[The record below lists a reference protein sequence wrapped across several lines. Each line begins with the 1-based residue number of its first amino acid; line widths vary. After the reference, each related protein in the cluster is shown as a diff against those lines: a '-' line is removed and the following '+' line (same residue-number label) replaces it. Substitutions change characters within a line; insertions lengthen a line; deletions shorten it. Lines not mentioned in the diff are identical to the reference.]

1 MSFSYNNYN
10 NEEVKLNLKVGANWD
25 SLNIENQYLNTI
37 FAKIDD
43 GDRNISEDEL
53 STLERILNKAN
64 NIKNNIIDSMFPFK
78 PNKTKISKVLSD
90 EDLKV
95 VVEKI
100 NNGEIQL
107 PKKRQLAESR
117 YLEFQYTPEQY
128 EEIRKDSKGFYDKQ
142 IEKIKIQLKEKYAGD
157 YEINVSRYKNGYKCE
172 VFDLDTNRIKNN
184 ANKGFTQSFT
194 KIRSDGI
201 SLEIMDCYK
210 DTVVDDESKDYSNNH
225 QSASFGVLT
234 ITDKEGKAH
243 NISYHLLDCSD
254 RDALDCRR
262 IRDKAMEF
270 LNKLPTETI
279 EKLLKNNV
287 ESISFSAEFD
297 DPLIDDPDYYKSR
310 MDKNGNVVDI
320 AEGSA
325 TIISKDFALK
335 ERNYKTERNI
345 QRDDN
350 INVEIAD
357 TGKNTGKINV
367 KADADEN
374 FSIEIQGSSSDENG
388 DKFHQ
393 WQLPRL
399 EKLMNELPAAV
410 LKDLKNEIT
419 NIKFLQ
425 KNIGSDSAGLY
436 SPGTNALAFRAD
448 ADSDTPTISFVH
460 ELGHA
465 IDDQNGTFLSSRKE
479 FTEKFTNFQK
489 LYQKYFPDNYNHA
502 CDNAQ
507 EFFASTYAY
516 IQLPNDKVNNHIGD
530 LDDIINKLA
539 SSGNTEEQ
547 ELYKL
552 FTELKQ
558 EVNNDID
565 IVRNKPK
572 KERADNTLSQ
582 LVKKECSDLIAKFNK
597 YGWYLEQNFDSQS
610 LEIDLTRALAENDT
624 VFNAFINGWKKYA
637 EDKKTSA
644 FGDIIPTPPEIQE
657 LYSELIQKAQELRLK
672 INHAK

>member
-1 MSFSYNNYN
+1 MSFSYNNFN
-10 NEEVKLNLKVGANWD
+10 NEEVKLNLKVGVNWD
-25 SLNIENQYLNTI
+25 SLKIENQYLNTI

-43 GDRNISEDEL
+43 GDRSISEEEL

-64 NIKNNIIDSMFPFK
+64 NVKNNILDSISPFK
-78 PNKTKISKVLSD
+78 SKKTKASNVLSND
-90 EDLKV
+90 DLKV
-95 VVEKI
+95 VVDKI
-100 NNGEIQL
+100 NNGEIEL
-107 PKKRQLAESR
+107 PKKRQLAESN
-117 YLEFQYTPEQY
+117 YIEIQYSPEQY
-128 EEIRKDSKGFYDKQ
+128 EEIKKDSKSFYDKQ
-142 IEKIKIQLKEKYAGD
+142 IEKIKTQFKEKYVGD

-172 VFDLDTNRIKNN
+172 VFDLDANRIKNN
-184 ANKGFTQSFT
+184 VDKSFTQSFT

-201 SLEIMDCYK
+201 SLEVIDYYK
-210 DTVVDDESKDYSNNH
+210 ETVLDDENKDYSNNH
-225 QSASFGVLT
+225 QSASFGVLS
-234 ITDKEGKAH
+234 ITDKNGKVH
-243 NISYHLLDCSD
+243 NIEYTLSDCYD

-262 IRDKAMEF
+262 VRDKVIEF
-270 LNKLPTETI
+270 INKLPSETI
-279 EKLLKNNV
+279 ENLLKNNV
-287 ESISFSAEFD
+287 ERISFTAEFD
-297 DPLIDDPDYYKSR
+297 DPFIDDPDYYRKK
-310 MDKNGNVVDI
+310 MDKNGNVIDI
-320 AEGSA
+320 FDKNA
-325 TIISKDFALK
+325 TIISKDFAIK

-345 QRDDN
+345 KRDDN
-350 INVEIAD
+350 ISVEIVD
-357 TGKNTGKINV
+357 TSKNSAKISINTKTG
-367 KADADEN
+367 EN
-374 FSIEIQGSSSDENG
+374 FTIEISGSPSDENG

-399 EKLMNELPAAV
+399 EKIMNELPAAV

-425 KNIGSDSAGLY
+425 KNIGRDFDGLY

-448 ADSDTPTISFVH
+448 SDSDSPTMSFVH

-465 IDDQNGTFLSSRKE
+465 IDDQNGTFLSSKKE

-489 LYQKYFPDNYNHA
+489 LYQKHFPDNYNHA

-516 IQLPNDKVNNHIGD
+516 IQLPNDKVNNHIGY

-539 SSGNTEEQ
+539 SSNNTEEQ

-572 KERADNTLSQ
+572 KERADNTLNQ

-657 LYSELIQKAQELRLK
+657 LYSELIKKAQELRLK
-672 INHAK
+672 TNHAK

>member
-1 MSFSYNNYN
+1 MSFSYNNFN
-10 NEEVKLNLKVGANWD
+10 NEEAKLNLKVGMNWD
-25 SLNIENQYLNTI
+25 SLKIENQYLNTI

-43 GDRNISEDEL
+43 GDRSISEEEL

-64 NIKNNIIDSMFPFK
+64 NVKNNILDSMSPFK
-78 PNKTKISKVLSD
+78 SNKPKASNVLSND
-90 EDLKV
+90 DLKV
-95 VVEKI
+95 VVDKI
-100 NNGEIQL
+100 NNGEIEL
-107 PKKRQLAESR
+107 PKKRQLTESN
-117 YLEFQYTPEQY
+117 YIEIQYSPEQY
-128 EEIRKDSKGFYDKQ
+128 EEIRKNSKSFYDKQ
-142 IEKIKIQLKEKYAGD
+142 IEKIKTQFKEKYAGD

-172 VFDLDTNRIKNN
+172 VFDLDANRIKNN
-184 ANKGFTQSFT
+184 VDKSFTQSFT
-194 KIRSDGI
+194 KIRNDGI
-201 SLEIMDCYK
+201 SLEVIDYYK
-210 DTVVDDESKDYSNNH
+210 ETVLDDENKDYSNNH
-225 QSASFGVLT
+225 QSASFGVLS
-234 ITDKEGKAH
+234 ITDKNGKVH
-243 NISYHLLDCSD
+243 NIEYTLSDCYD

-262 IRDKAMEF
+262 VRDKVIEF
-270 LNKLPTETI
+270 MNKLPSETI
-279 EKLLKNNV
+279 ENLLKNNV
-287 ESISFSAEFD
+287 ERISFTAEFD
-297 DPLIDDPDYYKSR
+297 EPLIDDPDYYKSR

-345 QRDDN
+345 KRDDN
-350 INVEIAD
+350 INIKIAD
-357 TGKNTGKINV
+357 TGKNTGKIDV

-425 KNIGSDSAGLY
+425 KNIGSDAAGLY
-436 SPGTNALAFRAD
+436 SPGTNTLAFRAD
-448 ADSDTPTISFVH
+448 SDSDTPTISFVH

-479 FTEKFTNFQK
+479 FTEKFMNFQK

-530 LDDIINKLA
+530 LDDVINKLA

-547 ELYKL
+547 ELYRL

-565 IVRNKPK
+565 MVRK
-572 KERADNTLSQ
+572 KTKSERADNTLSQ

-624 VFNAFINGWKKYA
+624 VFNAFIDSWKKYA
-637 EDKKTSA
+637 EDKQTSY
-644 FGDIIPTPPEIQE
+644 FGEKIPTPPEIQK
-657 LYSELIQKAQELRLK
+657 LYSELIKKAQELRLK
-672 INHAK
+672 TNHAK

>member
-1 MSFSYNNYN
+1 MSFSYNNFN
-10 NEEVKLNLKVGANWD
+10 NEEVKLNLKIGVNWD
-25 SLNIENQYLNTI
+25 SLKIENQYLNTI

-43 GDRNISEDEL
+43 GDRSISEEEL

-64 NIKNNIIDSMFPFK
+64 NVKNNILDSMSPFK
-78 PNKTKISKVLSD
+78 SNKPKASNVLSND
-90 EDLKV
+90 DLKV
-95 VVEKI
+95 VVDKI
-100 NNGEIQL
+100 NNGEIEL
-107 PKKRQLAESR
+107 PKKRQLAESN
-117 YLEFQYTPEQY
+117 YIEIQYSPEQY
-128 EEIRKDSKGFYDKQ
+128 EEIKKDSKSFYDKQ
-142 IEKIKIQLKEKYAGD
+142 IEKIKTQFKEKYAGD

-172 VFDLDTNRIKNN
+172 VFDLDANRIKNN
-184 ANKGFTQSFT
+184 VDKSFTQSFT

-201 SLEIMDCYK
+201 SLEVIDYYK
-210 DTVVDDESKDYSNNH
+210 ETVLDDENKDYSNNH
-225 QSASFGVLT
+225 QSASFGVLS
-234 ITDKEGKAH
+234 ITDKNGKVH
-243 NISYHLLDCSD
+243 NIEYTLSDCYD

-262 IRDKAMEF
+262 VRDKVIEF
-270 LNKLPTETI
+270 INKLPSETI
-279 EKLLKNNV
+279 ENLLKNNV
-287 ESISFSAEFD
+287 ERISFTAEFD
-297 DPLIDDPDYYKSR
+297 DPFIDDPDYYRKK
-310 MDKNGNVVDI
+310 MDKNGNVIDI
-320 AEGSA
+320 FDKNA
-325 TIISKDFALK
+325 TIISKDFAIK

-345 QRDDN
+345 KRDDN

-399 EKLMNELPAAV
+399 EKLMNELPTAV

-425 KNIGSDSAGLY
+425 KNIGRDFDGLY

-448 ADSDTPTISFVH
+448 SDSDSPTMSFVH

-539 SSGNTEEQ
+539 SSSNTEEQ

-572 KERADNTLSQ
+572 KERADNTLNQ
-582 LVKKECSDLIAKFNK
+582 LVKKECSDLITKFNK

-657 LYSELIQKAQELRLK
+657 LYSELIKKAQELRLK
-672 INHAK
+672 TNHAK

>member
-1 MSFSYNNYN
+1 MSFSYNNFN
-10 NEEVKLNLKVGANWD
+10 NEEVKLNLKVGVNWD
-25 SLNIENQYLNTI
+25 SLKIENQYLNTI

-107 PKKRQLAESR
+107 PKKRQLVESR
-117 YLEFQYTPEQY
+117 YLELQYTPEQY

-142 IEKIKIQLKEKYAGD
+142 IEKIKTQFKEKYAGD
-157 YEINVSRYKNGYKCE
+157 YEINVYRYKNGYKCE

-201 SLEIMDCYK
+201 SLEVIDYYK
-210 DTVVDDESKDYSNNH
+210 ETVLDDENKDYSNNH
-225 QSASFGVLT
+225 QSASFGVLS
-234 ITDKEGKAH
+234 ITDKNGKVH
-243 NISYHLLDCSD
+243 NIEYTLSDCYD

-262 IRDKAMEF
+262 VRDKVIEF
-270 LNKLPTETI
+270 INKLPSETI
-279 EKLLKNNV
+279 ENLLKNNV
-287 ESISFSAEFD
+287 ERISFTAEFD
-297 DPLIDDPDYYKSR
+297 DPFIDDPDYYRKK
-310 MDKNGNVVDI
+310 MDKNGNVIDI
-320 AEGSA
+320 FDENA
-325 TIISKDFALK
+325 TIISKDFAIK

-345 QRDDN
+345 KRDDN
-350 INVEIAD
+350 ISVEIVD
-357 TGKNTGKINV
+357 TSKNSAKISINTKTG
-367 KADADEN
+367 EN
-374 FSIEIQGSSSDENG
+374 FTIEISGSPSDENG

-399 EKLMNELPAAV
+399 EKIMNELPAAV

-425 KNIGSDSAGLY
+425 KNIGRDFDGLY

-448 ADSDTPTISFVH
+448 SDSDSPTMSFVH

-465 IDDQNGTFLSSRKE
+465 IDDQNGTFLSSKKE

-489 LYQKYFPDNYNHA
+489 LYQKHFPDNYNHA

-516 IQLPNDKVNNHIGD
+516 IQLPNDKVNNHISD

-539 SSGNTEEQ
+539 SSNNTEEQ

-572 KERADNTLSQ
+572 KERADNTLNQ

-657 LYSELIQKAQELRLK
+657 LYSELIKKAQELRLK
-672 INHAK
+672 TNHAK